1 MAPTTSLEFND
12 ISFNSAV
19 CQLKY
24 ISVAYHAENFTYLS
38 LRLYYINDNN
48 QIDILNNTF
57 YPGDDPELASNY
69 NGYWNFFNFTY
80 QFNNLISNTKY
91 YVYIQTDY
99 AGVKDTY
106 EGNFTTLANLKIDVS
121 GTFYALDKEYDGTV
135 VADVSGQVIVNGKV
149 EGDDVQ
155 IIITRAEFDS
165 KDASDNRIVTA
176 KEFGLTGSSAS
187 KYNLLFIQPAIA
199 DIKPRDV
206 SGTFYVYDKEY
217 DGTKTST
224 VLTTNLSSIILND
237 DVQLI
242 INNAEFEDKNVGNE
256 KVVTAINYELSGI
269 DSINYHLTSVS
280 NTIGNIYKK
289 SATFYLSGG
298 RDYDGTNNS
307 FYSSTYM
314 VNGIVEGDTIQG
326 NSFLI
331 QPNSKN
337 AGIFSSSDPNQRITI
352 INTNTYDNYDLI
364 YEYQISILP
373 LPIIIS
379 SLRAYDK
386 FYDGNTDANI
396 SVTISSF
403 IQGDDIS
410 ISATGK
416 FGDSKSGYGKYVG
429 NVSFIL
435 SGSDANN
442 YDQYSLYSEQNYNL
456 FNSLTA
462 NILPKLLTPYF
473 LNNYLEKIY
482 DGSIYFSNP
491 RVLGVNGILQGDNVE
506 INVTSVRFD
515 NKNVGIDKNITVDF
529 ELTGDDCSN
538 YEVFET
544 QLYTYGEITPYPIT
558 SYIIEPQNKNFD
570 GSTNVAFQITILESI
585 YDQVYILATGN
596 FQTANPGTNIPIE
609 NIRLL
614 LSGEGANNYTITEYP
629 SLNLTANIISLTPV
643 KRDVSGSFVVFDKEY
658 DGTVVADVSGEV
670 MVNGKVEGD
679 DVQIIISRA
688 EFSDPNVGTNK
699 TVTAIEFGLT
709 GSSASNYN
717 LLSINPTIAD
727 ITTRDV
733 SGSFVVFDKEYDG
746 IVVAD
751 VSGEVIVNGKIEG
764 DDVQIIIS
772 RAEFNDPNVGTNKTV
787 TAIEFGL
794 TGSSASNYN
803 LLSINPTIADITTR
817 DISGSF
823 VVFDK
828 EYDGTVVADVSGEV
842 IVNGKVEGDDVQI
855 IISRAEFN
863 DPNVGQDK
871 VVTAIEFGLTGS
883 SASNYNL
890 LLPLRTT
897 ANITDPQN
905 QNLILSISSDK
916 NTYVYG
922 DSITLLFE
930 LSGNN
935 VVGVVEFFNGS
946 TLLGQSSLNNN
957 MAQIQIT
964 TVNYQIS
971 NASFYAKYNSIQSNT
986 ISPTIQRKPISQT
999 FTVLSKEFNGNKRT
1013 KAIVQLQGI
1022 LPNDV
1027 KQVSVSNPYGEFD
1040 DVFIGDDKPVGVYY
1054 SLSGNKSSNYQIPNL
1069 PLMSTASIYIGYVQL
1084 TIDYQDKIYDGTKQ
1098 ADVSGIA
1105 PMFVLGD
1112 DSLSPYTIDPSN
1124 ISFLISS
1131 EFDNEDVGINKTIQ
1145 VKNVSNQGP
1154 WANNLIVSRT
1164 ISNQA
1169 SIKPKDVSGELYFE
1183 KIYNGN
1189 IIANLK
1195 ESSIPNVLEKDK
1207 PFVGLVI
1214 QNTNLNFAYT
1224 SPNVGSTEIYKYSGG
1239 QEIYNLTG
1247 SRAFNYSLT
1256 TVIKT
1261 GKILPYLLTVNIPID
1276 NKIYDTTTQAHLLP
1290 NQTLTFDKKIIG
1302 DDVSIIYDSWNYLDA
1317 SAGIGKIVRP
1327 INIGL
1332 TGAQSINYALPTLL
1346 ETTSTIFPK
1355 DISGNFT
1362 SYNKYYDGNL
1372 LVNYDHN
1379 SLVLNGVFTQDL
1391 SDVLVKFVNPFFI
1404 DSNSGEN
1411 KLVVVDLSSSVIFNG
1426 LKSSNYNL
1434 KSISSLATIYPL
1446 EIESQVSV
1454 KDKYFD
1460 KKVDAQLNTLSYQG
1474 VLAID
1479 TSFVM
1484 VDVSNLRFNNPLVGF
1499 SKPVSFDFVVSGN
1512 KSINYIFK
1520 SSITPR
1526 GNILKNLTF
1535 TSPEESYSEDFL
1547 GNEWKKTFGVTG
1559 QFPFTYSIQ
1568 GILPKGLT
1576 FANGDVSGT
1585 LLETGIFDFVV
1596 QASVP
1601 GIQPTNKLYS
1611 LRVKPLISIIDNKI
1625 FPLST
1630 IDLPSGSKFLFK
1642 DPNLSTFYQNVGLYY
1657 SSNSTEPLILGDSI
1671 FNSGTQILI
1680 PNPKEY
1686 RFIFGQ
1692 VSNPKSF
1699 FDNVDDLI
1707 VLKVLDKNGNVISNL
1722 NEPIPMLI
1730 YMDSQPKPTLTFYI
1744 ASTPSKL
1751 SGTGIFKQKTGVK
1764 MEYEFTL
1771 TKGDGA
1777 HKLFLTENTKGE
1789 MSESLLAVFE
1799 HLEQVDRVV
1808 LYEYFMTNQIKAENN
1823 YSTILDE
1830 FKTFIQ
1836 QKFPDRPNHLRI
1848 NQL

>member
-1 MAPTTSLEFND
+1 MSFSL
-12 ISFNSAV
+12 
-19 CQLKY
+19 K
-24 ISVAYHAENFTYLS
+24 
-38 LRLYYINDNN
+38 
-48 QIDILNNTF
+48 
-57 YPGDDPELASNY
+57 
-69 NGYWNFFNFTY
+69 
-80 QFNNLISNTKY
+80 
-91 YVYIQTDY
+91 
-99 AGVKDTY
+99 
-106 EGNFTTLANLKIDVS
+106 
-121 GTFYALDKEYDGTV
+121 
-135 VADVSGQVIVNGKV
+135 
-149 EGDDVQ
+149 
-155 IIITRAEFDS
+155 
-165 KDASDNRIVTA
+165 
-176 KEFGLTGSSAS
+176 
-187 KYNLLFIQPAIA
+187 
-199 DIKPRDV
+199 
-206 SGTFYVYDKEY
+206 
-217 DGTKTST
+217 
-224 VLTTNLSSIILND
+224 
-237 DVQLI
+237 
-242 INNAEFEDKNVGNE
+242 
-256 KVVTAINYELSGI
+256 
-269 DSINYHLTSVS
+269 
-280 NTIGNIYKK
+280 
-289 SATFYLSGG
+289 
-298 RDYDGTNNS
+298 
-307 FYSSTYM
+307 
-314 VNGIVEGDTIQG
+314 
-326 NSFLI
+326 
-331 QPNSKN
+331 
-337 AGIFSSSDPNQRITI
+337 
-352 INTNTYDNYDLI
+352 
-364 YEYQISILP
+364 
-373 LPIIIS
+373 IIS
-379 SLRAYDK
+379 SHDSVILNIGFPTNSIPDGFIFLDDSFNINTTTLGLQKLTWNLTQNEWTSITDYPQYYDEQ
-386 FYDGNTDANI
+386 YTANI
-396 SVTISSF
+396 SVLLEPGDYRIPGLNPNTTYNYKIVAVYTQGTSVNFKGTPQDFTIITTSAPPSVNTATTLSLNVSSVAYTSDAIATIEVVSQSGSFAPAGTVKLNYFNGYQTLLIGVPVLVSPIMGTLISSANITINTEDTQILNPSQF
-403 IQGDDIS
+403 PYSLNAEFTPMEGS
-410 ISATGK
+410 EFLSSSTLSASDLMVTKLDTTLNITSSHPDGALTTETVTITVVV
-416 FGDSKSGYGKYVG
+416 DA
-429 NVSFIL
+429 
-435 SGSDANN
+435 SGS
-442 YDQYSLYSEQNYNL
+442 NL
-456 FNSLTA
+456 
-462 NILPKLLTPYF
+462 
-473 LNNYLEKIY
+473 
-482 DGSIYFSNP
+482 NP
-491 RVLGVNGILQGDNVE
+491 TGTVVLSYNGITTIPATIVSSNGLNSAV
-506 INVTSVRFD
+506 
-515 NKNVGIDKNITVDF
+515 F
-529 ELTGDDCSN
+529 ELTGLTEEIEKVISAI
-538 YEVFET
+538 
-544 QLYTYGEITPYPIT
+544 YTP
-558 SYIIEPQNKNFD
+558 SD
-570 GSTNVAFQITILESI
+570 GSFYNSSNVNINQDVSAPS
-585 YDQVYILATGN
+585 G
-596 FQTANPGTNIPIE
+596 ANPIKDI
-609 NIRLL
+609 
-614 LSGEGANNYTITEYP
+614 
-629 SLNLTANIISLTPV
+629 
-643 KRDVSGSFVVFDKEY
+643 SGSFVVFDKEY

-670 MVNGKVEGD
+670 IVNGKVEGD
-679 DVQIIISRA
+679 NVQIIITRA
-688 EFSDPNVGTNK
+688 EFNSKDIGDDK
-699 TVTAIEFGLT
+699 TVTATEFGLTGSSASNYNLLSINPTTASITPKDISGSFVALDKEYDGTVVADVSGEVIVNGKVQGDNVQIIITRAEFNSKDIGDDKTVTATEFGLT

-746 IVVAD
+746 
-751 VSGEVIVNGKIEG
+751 
-764 DDVQIIIS
+764 
-772 RAEFNDPNVGTNKTV
+772 
-787 TAIEFGL
+787 
-794 TGSSASNYN
+794 
-803 LLSINPTIADITTR
+803 
-817 DISGSF
+817 
-823 VVFDK
+823 
-828 EYDGTVVADVSGEV
+828 TVVADVSGEV

-855 IISRAEFN
+855 IISKAEFN
-863 DPNVGQDK
+863 SKDIGDDK
-871 VVTAIEFGLTGS
+871 TVTATEFGLTGS
-883 SASNYNL
+883 SSSNYNL
-890 LLPLRTT
+890 LLPLTTT
-897 ANITDPQN
+897 ANITEQQN

-922 DSITLLFE
+922 DTITLLFE

-946 TLLGQSSLNNN
+946 TLLGESSLINN

-964 TVNYQIS
+964 ALNYQIS
-971 NASFYAKYNSIQSNT
+971 NASFYGRYNSIQSNI

-1027 KQVSVSNPYGEFD
+1027 KQVSVSNLYGEFD
-1040 DVFIGDDKPVGVYY
+1040 DVFVGDDKPVGVYY

-1098 ADVSGIA
+1098 VDVSGIT
-1105 PMFVLGD
+1105 PLFVLGD

-1224 SPNVGSTEIYKYSGG
+1224 SPNVGSTEVYKYSGG

-1276 NKIYDTTTQAHLLP
+1276 NKIYDTTTQAYLLP
-1290 NQTLTFDKKIIG
+1290 NQTLTFDKKIVG

-1332 TGAQSINYALPTLL
+1332 TGAQSINYVLPTLL

-1362 SYNKYYDGNL
+1362 SYNKYYDGNQ
-1372 LVNYDHN
+1372 LVNYDNN
-1379 SLVLNGVFTQDL
+1379 SLVLNGVFTQDS
-1391 SDVLVKFVNPFFI
+1391 SDVLIKFVNPFFI

-1499 SKPVSFDFVVSGN
+1499 AKPVSFDFVVSGN

-1535 TSPEESYSEDFL
+1535 TSPEESYSEDYL

-1568 GILPKGLT
+1568 GTLPKGLT
-1576 FANGDVSGT
+1576 FTNGDVSGI

-1657 SSNSTEPLILGDSI
+1657 SSNSIEPLILGDSI

-1751 SGTGIFKQKTGVK
+1751 SGTGNFKQKTGVK

-1799 HLEQVDRVV
+1799 HLDQVDRIV

-1823 YSTILDE
+1823 YLTILDE